1 MVGDNS
7 FSMQNQQLFIQF
19 ILTKKK
25 KNYYSIYGSEG
36 KKEEVIDNI
45 ALM

>member
-1 MVGDNS
+1 MGDNS

-19 ILTKKK
+19 ILSKKKK